1 MPSVVIVGAS
11 RGIGRELVRQY
22 LGDGWTVVAT
32 ARAPDQVAELAAAG
46 ASAFHADTTD
56 EASLTALAG
65 ERAAA
70 GARAYPAYT
79 PAGGAGPGLAAAAP
93 GPHDLLIINAG
104 VGAREFTLATIE
116 EAKWTEV
123 MAVNALGPM
132 LAARALGPT
141 VRDGG
146 TIVALSSTLGSIGA
160 NSGGGLYTYR
170 MSKAALNAGLKT
182 LSIELKQREIA
193 VAALHPGWVKT
204 DMGGAGAELGVD
216 DSVTGLRAVI
226 AGLTPART
234 GAFLDYRGN
243 VLPW

>member
-1 MPSVVIVGAS
+1 MSSVVIVGAS

-32 ARAPDQVAELAAAG
+32 ARTPDQVAELAATG
-46 ASAFHADTTD
+46 AHAFHADTTD
-56 EASLTALAG
+56 EASLTS
-65 ERAAA
+65 
-70 GARAYPAYT
+70 
-79 PAGGAGPGLAAAAP
+79 LAAAAP
-93 GPHDLLIINAG
+93 RPHDLLIINAG
-104 VGAREFTLATIE
+104 VGAREMNLATVDA
-116 EAKWTEV
+116 EAWAEV

-132 LAARALGPT
+132 LAARALGGT

-182 LSIELKQREIA
+182 LSIELKRRDIA

-204 DMGGAGAELGVD
+204 DMGGAGAEVGVE

-226 AGLTPART
+226 AGLTPAKT

-243 VLPW
+243 ALPW